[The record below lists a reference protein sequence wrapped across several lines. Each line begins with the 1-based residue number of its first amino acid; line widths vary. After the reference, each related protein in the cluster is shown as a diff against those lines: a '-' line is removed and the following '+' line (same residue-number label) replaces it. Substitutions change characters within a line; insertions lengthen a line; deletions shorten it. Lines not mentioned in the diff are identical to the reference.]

1 MYDMVMYNMSMYD
14 MVMYDIECTAPS
26 ADYAFYGA
34 YRPGS
39 WAGAGARAHRGL
51 RSAVT

>member
-14 MVMYDIECTAPS
+14 MVMYDIEGTAPS
-26 ADYAFYGA
+26 ADYAFYDA
-34 YRPGS
+34 YRAGS
-39 WAGAGARAHRGL
+39 GAGAGAHAHRGL